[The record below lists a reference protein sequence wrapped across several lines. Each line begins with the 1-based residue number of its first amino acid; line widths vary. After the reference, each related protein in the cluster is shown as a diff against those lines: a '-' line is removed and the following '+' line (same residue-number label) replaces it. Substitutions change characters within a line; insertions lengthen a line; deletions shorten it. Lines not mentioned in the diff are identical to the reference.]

1 MSNLA
6 LLGGNPERTK
16 PFPTWPPVTDPAKEA
31 LAGALAEGVW
41 SAADGPRKVEL
52 ERRFAEYHDARFGV
66 AVSNGTVSLQIALAA
81 LDIGSGDEVIVPGYT
96 FLATASSVLT
106 MSALPVFVDIDPETA
121 CMDPAAVE
129 AAITERTKAI
139 MPVHLGGHT
148 ADLDALLEI
157 STRHGI
163 PLIEDAAQAHGA
175 SWNGRRVGSFG
186 SFGSFSFQASKNMT
200 GGEGGMLTTND
211 ENLADLAW
219 SFHHCGRSRSGKWYD
234 HAILGANHRLTEFQA
249 ALLLVQL
256 DTADAEFAR
265 RERGAAILDRELA
278 QIEGIR
284 PLGRDSRCTGHAH
297 HLYQL
302 RYDAAAFGGVPRDR
316 FIQALRAEGI
326 PCSGG
331 YGTPLDR
338 QPVFA
343 KTAFDTKATGYDP
356 DYELTRYGQIEL
368 PETARL
374 CEEAVWFS
382 QNMLLAEDADIAD
395 IVAAVGKIRESA
407 ADLA

>member
-16 PFPTWPPVTDPAKEA
+16 PFPAWPPVTDAAKAA
-31 LAGALAEGVW
+31 LAETLAEGVW
-41 SAADGPRKVEL
+41 SAADGPRKVEA
-52 ERRFAEYHDARFGV
+52 ERRFAEYQGARYGV
-66 AVSNGTVSLQIALAA
+66 AVSNGTVSLVIALAS
-81 LDIGSGDEVIVPGYT
+81 LGIGSGDEVIVPGYT
-96 FLATASSVLT
+96 FLATATSVLT
-106 MSALPVFVDIDPETA
+106 MSALPVFVDIDPNTA
-121 CMDPAAVE
+121 CIDPAAVE

-139 MPVHLGGHT
+139 MPVHLGGHS

-175 SWNGRRVGSFG
+175 SWNGQRVGSFG
-186 SFGSFSFQASKNMT
+186 SFGSFSFQASKNIT
-200 GGEGGMLTTND
+200 GGEGGMITTND
-211 ENLADLAW
+211 ESLADLAW

-234 HAILGANHRLTEFQA
+234 HAVLGANHRMTEFQA

-256 DTADAEFAR
+256 DSADEQFAR
-265 RERGAAILDRELA
+265 RERSAAILDRELA
-278 QIEGIR
+278 LVEGIA

-302 RYDAAAFGGVPRDR
+302 RYDRTAFGGVSRER
-316 FIQALRAEGI
+316 FMEALRAEGI

-331 YGTPLDR
+331 YGVPLDR

-343 KTAFDTKATGYDP
+343 KAAFDTKATGYDP
-356 DYELTRYGQIEL
+356 DYALTRYGQTEL

-374 CEEAVWFS
+374 CDEAVWFG
-382 QNMLLAEDADIAD
+382 QNMLLGEDADIAD
-395 IVAAVGKIRESA
+395 IVTAVGKVRDAVA
-407 ADLA
+407 ALA